1 MAARRKKKG
10 GVLSTLVAVIV
21 IVILVLYNQFV
32 GFGGERATEV
42 VEGTVEIYIFDVGQ
56 ADCTLIRGEA
66 GNILID
72 AGDTDTQD
80 EIVETVR
87 SAGVTELEYVIFT
100 HPDSDHIGGADEIVN
115 GFDIKN
121 VILPEI
127 DESDI
132 PTTKVYENMIAA
144 IEAKESINVI
154 AAVSGTEYTI
164 GELKMKLLAP
174 NSDNYSN
181 INDYSVAAR
190 FDFGATSFLFTGDAL
205 ETSEKE
211 MLATYPASELKCTFF
226 QAGHHGAANAN
237 TPDFIKAVSPEIVAV
252 SCSKDNKYGHPTSE
266 ALEAYASVGATVY
279 RTDELGTMVFTSDGT
294 TVTKK

>member
-100 HPDSDHIGGADEIVN
+100 HPDSDHIGGTDEIVN
-115 GFDIKN
+115 GFDLGVEGYSSLTVNGKYLNGAGWI
-121 VILPEI
+121 VI
-127 DESDI
+127 
-132 PTTKVYENMIAA
+132 T
-144 IEAKESINVI
+144 
-154 AAVSGTEYTI
+154 
-164 GELKMKLLAP
+164 
-174 NSDNYSN
+174 
-181 INDYSVAAR
+181 
-190 FDFGATSFLFTGDAL
+190 
-205 ETSEKE
+205 
-211 MLATYPASELKCTFF
+211 
-226 QAGHHGAANAN
+226 
-237 TPDFIKAVSPEIVAV
+237 
-252 SCSKDNKYGHPTSE
+252 KDN
-266 ALEAYASVGATVY
+266 
-279 RTDELGTMVFTSDGT
+279 MSDYNF
-294 TVTKK
+294 